1 MYSSYTAEQLA
12 RTFELA
18 DRHHVQLLGTVTWAF
33 LFEGQPY
40 FDGFRDLATN
50 GIDKPVVG
58 IFRMLSMMSGD
69 RVATESAGA
78 LALDDV
84 RDRGVRVQA
93 DVNALATRDAH
104 SVSVLVWNYH
114 DDDVTSAPTAVSL
127 QIRGLPSGRP
137 TLTEFRVDTDHSNA
151 YTAWKTMGSP
161 QSPTPAQYRELERA
175 GQLQTMDA
183 PRRVPVENGQVAVT
197 LSLPRQG
204 VSLVRL
210 VW

>member
-1 MYSSYTAEQLA
+1 M
-12 RTFELA
+12 
-18 DRHHVQLLGTVTWAF
+18 TWAF

-58 IFRMLSMMSGD
+58 IFRMLGMMSGD
-69 RVATESAGA
+69 RVAAESSGG
-78 LALDDV
+78 LPLDDV
-84 RDRGVRVQA
+84 RDRGVRAQA

-114 DDDVTSAPTAVSL
+114 DDDLAPFGEAQGAPSNSRGAAAATVSL
-127 QIRGLPSGRP
+127 QIRGLPGGRP
-137 TLTEFRVDTDHSNA
+137 TLTEYRVDTDHSNA

-161 QSPTPAQYRELERA
+161 QSPTAAQYSELERA

-183 PRRVPVENGQVAVT
+183 PKRVTVANGQVVVT

-210 VW
+210 TW